1 MAAPGSGKIGRSLK
15 EVKSP
20 RKERI
25 QIPVEWEIARERQR
39 KSADVGET
47 EPGRG
52 KSREPCGE
60 SVITASQVDTVV
72 IGLEVHQP
80 GRGARAGAAPR
91 AGERIQP
98 VDLSV
103 MVQLVDAGVEPG
115 ERAERDRSPEY
126 VAIQVRVSP
135 INQGAVRFGPIHP
148 RYNQG
153 GVLRQPPTDV
163 GWNVEEDL
171 VEGRQPRS
179 RCRCRQPQKR
189 AGRNE
194 SSRSSELSHCIRE
207 CKSASGGHR
216 P

>member
-39 KSADVGET
+39 KSADVGER

-60 SVITASQVDTVV
+60 SVITASQVDPVEV
-72 IGLEVHQP
+72 GLEVHQP

-91 AGERIQP
+91 AGERVQP

-103 MVQLVDAGVEPG
+103 MVHLVDAGVEPG
-115 ERAERDRSPEY
+115 ERAERERAPEY
-126 VAIQVRVSP
+126 VATRVHVSP
-135 INQGAVRFGPIHP
+135 INQGAVGFGPIQP
-148 RYNQG
+148 PDSQR
-153 GVLRQPPTDV
+153 GVLRQPPAEV
-163 GWNVEEDL
+163 GRNVEEDL
-171 VEGRQPRS
+171 LESGETRPQRRKSAAGRGNWDSPRS
-179 RCRCRQPQKR
+179 RRK
-189 AGRNE
+189 
-194 SSRSSELSHCIRE
+194 SEQSQRLTDRE
-207 CKSASGGHR
+207 
-216 P
+216 